1 MHQAAKLRVGSFSWG
16 KAGRGRSPGLAAREG
31 GFVDQARVWWSNYPQ
46 GVDREAQVLPC
57 ENLGQLVHQAAQRYG
72 DLKAATLVLP
82 NGMEA
87 SLSFRDIDRLSD
99 AFAAYLR
106 HGLGLQG
113 GTRVAILLPNCLAYP
128 ICAFGALKAGCVV
141 VNTNPLYTPRELEL
155 QLQDSGAEVLVV
167 LDHFGDKVTSVV
179 PRTGVKDIV
188 VTGIAD
194 FFPFLTRTLIQTKL
208 RLSGKIPTLGVPSIR
223 LPRALKLGRLHL
235 AKEHLL
241 PHGESAPG
249 PTRDSLALL
258 QYTGGTTGTSKG
270 AMLSHGNLLA
280 NLEQIAEITK
290 IYLTYGEETVLT
302 VLPLYHV
309 IAFTINLLVG
319 FHTGSHNVLVPNPRP
334 LENLRAAFEQHEITW
349 MTAVNTL
356 LKALPEEPWFR
367 PELTGKMLGVFAGGM
382 QTHPAVLQRWEALTG
397 CLVIEGYGLSE
408 ASPLV
413 TFNAA
418 VSHGPR
424 LRRTMRQVGGV
435 GLPLPGT
442 DLRILDAEGRDVP
455 AGEHGE
461 ILVKG
466 PQVMQGYWN
475 QPGETERVLQEGWLR
490 TGDIG
495 CLDAEGY
502 LEITDRK
509 KDMIIVSGFNVFP
522 NEVEA
527 CIALHPDVADV
538 AVVGI
543 PHEATGEA
551 VQAFVVARGHLTV
564 EDIRAHCRGLLAA
577 YKVPTSFSFLAEIP
591 KNAVG
596 KALRRELRAPAKG

>member
-1 MHQAAKLRVGSFSWG
+1 MTAEQ
-16 KAGRGRSPGLAAREG
+16 
-31 GFVDQARVWWSNYPQ
+31 VWWSSYPE
-46 GVDREAQVLPC
+46 GVGREAQPFPV
-57 ENLGQLVHQAAQRYG
+57 ENLGQLVRQAAQRYG
-72 DLKAATLVLP
+72 DRKAETLVLP
-82 NGMEA
+82 NGMQA
-87 SLSFRDIDRLSD
+87 SLSFKEIDRLSD
-99 AFAAYLR
+99 DFASYLQ
-106 HGLGLQG
+106 HGLRLQSG
-113 GTRVAILLPNCLAYP
+113 ARIAILLPNALAYP

-167 LDHFGDKVTSVV
+167 LDHFGDKVASVV
-179 PRTGVKDIV
+179 PRTQVKTIV

-194 FFPFLTRTLIQTKL
+194 FFPLVSRTLIQAKL
-208 RLSGKIPTLGVPSIR
+208 RFSGLIPRLDLPFTR
-223 LPRALKLGRLHL
+223 LPGALRQGALYR

-241 PHGESAPG
+241 PDAVRHPE

-302 VLPLYHV
+302 VLPMYHV
-309 IAFTINLLVG
+309 IAFTINLLFG
-319 FHTGSHNVLVPNPRP
+319 FHTGSHSILVPNPRP
-334 LENLRAAFEQHEITW
+334 LKNLHAAFKNHEITW

-356 LKALPEEPWFR
+356 LKALPDEPWFQPQMTR
-367 PELTGKMLGVFAGGM
+367 KMLAVFAGGM
-382 QTHPAVLQRWEALTG
+382 QTHPSVLQRWEAFTG
-397 CLVIEGYGLSE
+397 CLVIEGFGLSE

-413 TFNAA
+413 TYNAA
-418 VSHGPR
+418 VREGGR
-424 LRRTMRQVGGV
+424 LRRTMAQVGGV

-442 DLRILDAEGRDVP
+442 EVRIVDDGGQSVAPG
-455 AGEHGE
+455 GHGE
-461 ILVKG
+461 IVVRG
-466 PQVMQGYWN
+466 PQVMAGYWQ
-475 QPGETERVLQEGWLR
+475 QPEETARTLRDGWLH

-502 LEITDRK
+502 LQITDRK

-538 AVVGI
+538 AVVGV
-543 PHEATGEA
+543 PDESTGEA
-551 VQAFVVARGHLTV
+551 VRAFVVSRKHLTA
-564 EDIRAHCRGLLAA
+564 EEIRAHCRSLLVN
-577 YKVPTSFSFLAEIP
+577 YKVPTRFSFLAEIP

-596 KALRRELRAPAKG
+596 KALRRELRAVSANEG

>member
-1 MHQAAKLRVGSFSWG
+1 MTTGPA
-16 KAGRGRSPGLAAREG
+16 
-31 GFVDQARVWWSNYPQ
+31 WWSNYPP
-46 GVDREAQVLPC
+46 GVGREARPLPC
-57 ENLGQLVHQAAQRYG
+57 ANLGQLVRDAATRFG
-72 DLKAATLVLP
+72 DRKAETLVLP

-87 SLSFRDIDRLSD
+87 SLTFREVDRLSD
-99 AFAAYLR
+99 AFAAYLQR
-106 HGLGLQG
+106 GLELPS
-113 GTRVAILLPNCLAYP
+113 GTRIAILLPNCLAYP

-179 PRTGVKDIV
+179 PRTQVKTIV
-188 VTGIAD
+188 VTAITD
-194 FFPFLTRTLIQTKL
+194 FFPLVSRLLVRAKL
-208 RLSGKIPTLGVPSIR
+208 KLAGQIKPLGLASTR
-223 LPRALKLGRLHL
+223 LPRALRQGLLHQ
-235 AKEHLL
+235 AGAHVL
-241 PHGESAPG
+241 PAAEPPPE

-280 NLEQIAEITK
+280 NIEQIAEITR
-290 IYLTYGEETVLT
+290 IYLAEGKETVLT
-302 VLPLYHV
+302 VLPMYHV

-319 FHTGSHNVLVPNPRP
+319 FHTGSHSILVPNPRP
-334 LENLRAAFEQHEITW
+334 LKNLRAAFRNHEITW

-356 LKALPEEPWFR
+356 LKALPGEDWFKPDMAR
-367 PELTGKMLGVFAGGM
+367 SMWGAFAGGM
-382 QTHPAVLQRWEALTG
+382 QTHPAVLQRWEELTG

-413 TFNAA
+413 TYNAA
-418 VSHGPR
+418 VREGGR
-424 LRRTMRQVGGV
+424 VRRSMAQVGGV

-442 DLRILDAEGRDVP
+442 AVRIVDDAGNP
-455 AGEHGE
+455 AAPGTHGE
-461 ILVKG
+461 IVVQG

-475 QPGETERVLQEGWLR
+475 QPEETARTLRDGWLR

-495 CLDAEGY
+495 CLDADGY

-527 CIALHPDVADV
+527 CIAQHPDVADV
-538 AVVGI
+538 AVVGV
-543 PHEATGEA
+543 PDEATGEA
-551 VQAFVVARGHLTV
+551 VRAFVVSHRELSV
-564 EDIRAHCRGLLAA
+564 EEIRAHCRSLLAN
-577 YKVPTSFSFLAEIP
+577 YKVPTRFSFLAEIP

-596 KALRRELRAPAKG
+596 KALRRELRVPTEG